1 MKRAGITIAGLHAQQ
16 TMIEA
21 APERG
26 GPFATS
32 TEKERSRLSGAQELP
47 DFKPDRWVEGK
58 LSGSPLG
65 YLTLN
70 GAAAR
75 AAIDASVSAHNGGPW
90 HEALGQVL
98 GQSAFPETRCDR
110 LLHGGIPSPTQWRGQ
125 LRMRRCCGASS
136 MAGWATASRMRRGVP
151 YLVRPGER
159 LA

>member
-58 LSGSPLG
+58 LSGNPLG

-110 LLHGGIPSPTQWRGQ
+110 LLHGGFLRRRNGEGSCACGGAAERVRWQAGLQHRG
-125 LRMRRCCGASS
+125 
-136 MAGWATASRMRRGVP
+136 
-151 YLVRPGER
+151 
-159 LA
+159 